1 VLGGHAAVT
10 DAAGLSAQLTEAAAL
25 VRARSPL
32 TPAIGLVLGSGL
44 GAYAK
49 SLTDAVAIPYADIP
63 HFAPST
69 AVGHR
74 GELVLGKAEG
84 GVPVAVMA
92 GRVHL
97 YEGYPVAQVVFPVRM
112 LARLGVKTL
121 LLTNAAGSVNVN
133 YKPGELVIL
142 SDHINLTGVNPLTG
156 PNPDELGPRFPD
168 MTDAYDPVL
177 REIAEKACW
186 KAGVTARKGVYLGL
200 AGPSYET
207 PAEIRMA
214 RTLGADVVGMSTVLE
229 VIAARHMGL
238 RCLGISCVTN
248 MGAGVLKQKID
259 HQEVLEVGERVK
271 QGLLEV
277 LGRIIVGAAAQP

>member
-1 VLGGHAAVT
+1 MT
-10 DAAGLSAQLTEAAAL
+10 GLLAQLTEAAAF
-25 VRARSPL
+25 VRERSPL
-32 TPAIGLVLGSGL
+32 RPAIGLVLGSGL
-44 GAYAK
+44 GAFAK
-49 SLTDAVAIPYADIP
+49 SLKDAVAIPYGQIP

-74 GELVLGKAEG
+74 GELVLGSAE

-121 LLTNAAGSVNVN
+121 VLTNAAGSVNVN
-133 YKPGELVIL
+133 YKPGELVVL
-142 SDHINLTGVNPLTG
+142 SDHINLTGTNPLTG
-156 PNPDELGPRFPD
+156 PNVDELGPRFPD
-168 MTDAYDPVL
+168 MSDAYDPAL

-186 KAGVTARKGVYLGL
+186 KAGVTVRKGVYLGL

-229 VIAARHMGL
+229 VIAARHLGL

-259 HQEVLEVGERVK
+259 HREVLEVGARVQ

-277 LGRIIVGAAAQP
+277 LGRIIVGAAQS

>member
-1 VLGGHAAVT
+1 MT
-10 DAAGLSAQLTEAAAL
+10 DASGTIAQLAEAAAF
-25 VRARSPL
+25 VRERSPL
-32 TPAIGLVLGSGL
+32 RPAIGLVLGSGL
-44 GAYAK
+44 GAFAK
-49 SLTDAVAIPYADIP
+49 SLTDAVAIPYGQIP

-74 GELVLGKAEG
+74 GELVLGTSQ

-97 YEGYPVAQVVFPVRM
+97 YEGYPVSQVVFPVRM
-112 LARLGVKTL
+112 LGRLGVTTL
-121 LLTNAAGSVNVN
+121 VLTNAAGSVNVDF
-133 YKPGELVIL
+133 KPGELVVL

-156 PNPDELGPRFPD
+156 PNVDEWGPRFPD
-168 MTDAYDPVL
+168 MSDAYDPAL
-177 REIAEKACW
+177 RALAEDACG
-186 KAGVTARKGVYLGL
+186 KAGVTARRGVYLGL

-229 VIAARHMGL
+229 VIAARHLGI

-259 HQEVLEVGERVK
+259 HQEVLEVGARVQ

-277 LGRIIVGAAAQP
+277 LGRIIVGAARP

>member
-1 VLGGHAAVT
+1 VT
-10 DAAGLSAQLTEAAAL
+10 DAPSLLAQLTEAAAF
-25 VRARSPL
+25 VRGRSPL
-32 TPAIGLVLGSGL
+32 APTIGLVLGSGL
-44 GAYAK
+44 GAFAR
-49 SLTDAVAIPYADIP
+49 SLTDAVAIPYGEIP
-63 HFAPST
+63 HFARST

-74 GELVLGKAEG
+74 GELVLGRSE

-97 YEGYPVAQVVFPVRM
+97 YEGYPVSQVVFPVRM

-121 LLTNAAGSVNVN
+121 LLTNAAGSVNVGF
-133 YKPGELVIL
+133 KPGELVVL

-156 PNPDELGPRFPD
+156 PNEDELGPRFPD
-168 MTDAYDPVL
+168 MSDAYDADL
-177 REIAEKACW
+177 RAIAEEACR

-229 VIAARHMGL
+229 VIAARHLGL

-248 MGAGVLKQKID
+248 MGSGVLPQKID
-259 HQEVLEVGERVK
+259 HREVLEVGERVK

-277 LGRIIVGAAAQP
+277 LGRIVTEAARA

>member
-1 VLGGHAAVT
+1 VT
-10 DAAGLSAQLTEAAAL
+10 DAPSLLAELTEAAAF

-32 TPAIGLVLGSGL
+32 QPAIGLVLGSGL
-44 GAYAK
+44 GAFAK
-49 SLTDAVAIPYADIP
+49 SLTDAVAIPYGEIP

-69 AVGHR
+69 AAGHR
-74 GELVLGKAEG
+74 GELVVGRAE

-97 YEGYPVAQVVFPVRM
+97 YEGYPVSQVVFPVRV
-112 LARLGVKTL
+112 LARLGVTTL
-121 LLTNAAGSVNVN
+121 VLTNAAGSVNVDF
-133 YKPGELVIL
+133 KPGELVIL
-142 SDHINLTGVNPLTG
+142 SDHLNLTGTNPLTG
-156 PNPDELGPRFPD
+156 PNVDELGPRFPD
-168 MTDAYDPVL
+168 MTDAYDPAL
-177 REIAEKACW
+177 RAIAEDACA
-186 KAGVTARKGVYLGL
+186 KAGVTARAGVYLGL

-214 RTLGADVVGMSTVLE
+214 RALGADVVGMSTVLE
-229 VIAARHMGL
+229 VIAARHLGL

-259 HQEVLEVGERVK
+259 HREVLEVGERVK

-277 LGRIIVGAAAQP
+277 LGRIIVGATQP